1 MAGGRD
7 YRTIEMDVDVV
18 PMMELP
24 DHLVVGL
31 AIGLREVVLSRV
43 GEDDA
48 EPERGRQGVPL
59 DHRHVVRGIRQLHL
73 DREVQS
79 GRPAAHD
86 DDLHRTPS
94 ARAFPESAGTP
105 RACVRIVSAGWR
117 ARRPRATPAW
127 PFRTQPRPRSH
138 AAGRAWPT
146 RA

>member
-7 YRTIEMDVDVV
+7 YRTSEMDVDVG

-48 EPERGRQGVPL
+48 EPERGLQGVPL

-94 ARAFPESAGTP
+94 ACFSSCPATMRCWISVVPSSIRSPRTARYSRSTGLDASTTP
-105 RACVRIVSAGWR
+105 
-117 ARRPRATPAW
+117 PPML
-127 PFRTQPRPRSH
+127 
-138 AAGRAWPT
+138 
-146 RA
+146 